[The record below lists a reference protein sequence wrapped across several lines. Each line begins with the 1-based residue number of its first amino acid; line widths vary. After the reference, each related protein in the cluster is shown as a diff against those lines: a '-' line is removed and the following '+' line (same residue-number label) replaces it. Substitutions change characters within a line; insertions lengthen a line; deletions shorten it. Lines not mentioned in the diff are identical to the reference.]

1 MSTSLN
7 VPETPKRRRSPRAL
21 ATPAIA
27 KGREFMHGGVPINIG
42 PVGQRPSGMEYH
54 PPRVI
59 EDDLPPEVRVASS
72 ARAIA
77 QFEASLPAANGELGM
92 LRPMLASMAGGHS
105 VMVNGF
111 NFNPKEALPALA
123 KSEDAMNT
131 IAAEMRAHA
140 RWFQTMAPGDEH
152 APIDFNRLGRSPLFK
167 GSALAKAVLDVGTS
181 QNYGSITGGQS
192 LGYFS
197 LDTRMA
203 RGTVRPDSFTLY
215 QALSKSA
222 AYQVVDYWPYVD
234 DPGGALP
241 GSATSGFSNVSSGT
255 LATNAGIYSLQ
266 SINLKL
272 MLDGRAVTLA
282 LMAQNNFVSVNEQE
296 NANAALTVLQTA
308 NWLNYHGNPTLFPN
322 QFVGLGSSTPTAN
335 IFDFLAFYN
344 ANAMLQ
350 SWSTSQALYN
360 MIYETSAVITSWG
373 RFGRI
378 THALMTP
385 TTAGALQSLVTTLL
399 NQVTN
404 LPRGDGNGLIVNGD
418 LQGILTRMGPIQFPL
433 DLTITAR
440 DTPAQGQ
447 PRSNATT
454 PTTTVNPTAPTGVVI
469 SAVSGAGTGS
479 NWSVN
484 FGGYTQPFVS
494 GTARYV
500 YAVASTDVNM
510 NESVLAFSNTLA
522 GSGLN
527 TTGAVNVAIA
537 GPAAADAT
545 AFRVFRSG
553 SGPLGSA
560 TVGSPFSSG
569 ANSPTAF
576 KYIGTIA
583 ASGTG
588 TVNFLDYNG
597 KIPGSENIYLL
608 DLREEDGALD
618 FRYLLPLTRIELFAQ
633 NLYMPWAVASIGAI
647 RNRIPKFHGIIT
659 NFVPDSP
666 VWNPVG
672 ANQ

>member
-1 MSTSLN
+1 MSTSMN
-7 VPETPKRRRSPRAL
+7 VPELAPKRVRASKKL
-21 ATPAIA
+21 STPAIQR
-27 KGREFMHGGVPINIG
+27 REFLHGGVPINIG
-42 PVGQRPSGMEYH
+42 PIGRRPSGMDYVQ
-54 PPRVI
+54 PQMV
-59 EDDLPPEVRVASS
+59 DADAPPEIRSYSS

-77 QFEASLPAANGELGM
+77 QFEASLPSANGELGP
-92 LRPMLASMAGGHS
+92 LRPMLASMAGGHP
-105 VMVNGF
+105 VHVNGF
-111 NFNPKEALPALA
+111 NFDPKTALPALA
-123 KSEDAMNT
+123 KSEDAMNE
-131 IAAEMRAHA
+131 IAREMRAHA
-140 RWFQTMAPGDEH
+140 RWYQTMAPGDQH
-152 APIDFNRLGRSPLFK
+152 APIDFNTIPRVFK
-167 GSALAKAVLDVGTS
+167 GSALAKAVLDVGSS

-215 QALSKSA
+215 QALAKSA
-222 AYQVVDYWPYVD
+222 AYQVVDYWPYID

-241 GSATSGFSNVSSGT
+241 GSATSGFSNVQSGT

-322 QFVGLGSSTPTAN
+322 QFTGLGSSTPTAN
-335 IFDFLAFYN
+335 IFDFQQFYN
-344 ANAMLQ
+344 ANATLQ
-350 SWSTSQALYN
+350 SWSTAQALYN
-360 MIYETSAVITSWG
+360 MIYETAAVVTSWG

-378 THALMTP
+378 THAMMTP
-385 TTAGALQSLVTTLL
+385 TTAGSLQSLVTTLL
-399 NQVTN
+399 NQVTT

-440 DTPAQGQ
+440 DIPAQGQ
-447 PRSNATT
+447 PRSNGTT
-454 PTTTVNPTAPTGVVI
+454 PTTTVNPTPPTGVVLT
-469 SAVSGAGTGS
+469 AVSGAGGG
-479 NWSVN
+479 NWSAN
-484 FGGYTQPFVS
+484 FGGYTSPFSS

-510 NESVLAFSNTLA
+510 NESTLAFSNTFA

-527 TTGAVNVAIA
+527 VTGAINVAIA

-553 SGPLGSA
+553 TGPLGTS
-560 TVGSPFSSG
+560 TVLTPFASG

-576 KYIGTIA
+576 RFVGTIA

-588 TVNFLDYNG
+588 TVNFLDYNTSL
-597 KIPGSENIYLL
+597 PGSEKIYLL
-608 DLREEDGALD
+608 DLRPEDGALD

-647 RNRIPKFHGIIT
+647 RNRIPKFHAIVT
-659 NFVPDSP
+659 NFVPDNP
-666 VWNPVG
+666 IWNPVG
-672 ANQ
+672 ANV